1 MMSFWVGAAAVGL
14 IGVAGLLYFGTKRGK
29 GPDAVEATEALKIAK
44 VTRILALLYVAGCT
58 LGGLAQAAT
67 TLWDTNVTVDLP
79 VEQFWPMVPETV
91 KIQTP
96 LASVVDGGFTQA
108 TVSVAGLDVYARLW
122 LAGAVLLQAAMA
134 VMVGLI
140 IARMCVALIN
150 KTLFGAN
157 LVRGMR
163 QVAGGVLL
171 GGVIGQ
177 ICQLV
182 GGTLASHQVLGA
194 TAWGMSGETIAWSDL
209 HTIVGMPSVAYFWEL
224 NFWPIGIALALMVVA
239 ELFRQGSKVQKD
251 AAGLI

>member
-1 MMSFWVGAAAVGL
+1 MMSFWVFVVAIGL
-14 IGVAGLLYFGTKRGK
+14 LGVAGLVYFSVKRGK
-29 GPDAVEATEALKIAK
+29 GPEATESTEALKVAK
-44 VTRILALLYVAGCT
+44 ITRIVALLYVAGCT
-58 LGGLAQAAT
+58 LGGLLQAAT
-67 TLWDTNVTVDLP
+67 TLWGPNVTVDLP
-79 VEQFWPMVPETV
+79 VEQFWPVLPENAD
-91 KIQTP
+91 IQTP

-108 TVSVAGLDVYARLW
+108 TVSVDGLDIFARLW
-122 LAGAVLLQAAMA
+122 LAGAVLLEAAMA

-140 IARMCVALIN
+140 IARMCVALIHQ
-150 KTLFGAN
+150 TLFGTK

-163 QVAGGVLL
+163 QVAGVVLL
-171 GGVIGQ
+171 GGVLGQ

-194 TAWGMSGETIAWSDL
+194 TVWELSSETIAWTDI
-209 HTIVGMPSVAYFWEL
+209 HNIVGMPSVAYHWEF